1 MPTDIQV
8 EILEDGTI
16 STKPSEISDA
26 NHISADELLSEIAEM
41 AGGKV
46 IREANPDNPARAFF
60 KNKKVQR
67 GGRIVKTGG

>member
-1 MPTDIQV
+1 MPTDIQI

-16 STKPSEISDA
+16 SVKTSEISDA
-26 NHISADELLSEIAEM
+26 NHISADELLSEITEM
-41 AGGKV
+41 AGGEVK
-46 IREANPDNPARAFF
+46 RSPNPNNPARAFF